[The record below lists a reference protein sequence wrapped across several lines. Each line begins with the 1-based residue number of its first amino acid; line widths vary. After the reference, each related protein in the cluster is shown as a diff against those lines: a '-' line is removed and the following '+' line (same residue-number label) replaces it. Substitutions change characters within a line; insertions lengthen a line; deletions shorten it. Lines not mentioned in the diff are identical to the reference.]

1 MRFLP
6 KPTVKSQAMKMS
18 LCAGV
23 GLAALMSVPVFSASA
38 QDSEQAD
45 DGQRRLNAVV
55 VEATRRSGT
64 TVQDVPVS
72 VTAFDASLLE
82 DTGVAR
88 LNDIEQIAPSIQ
100 IAQSESAPPLPSA
113 GSVRGRTIQASN
125 RLSAC

>member
-64 TVQDVPVS
+64 
-72 VTAFDASLLE
+72 
-82 DTGVAR
+82 
-88 LNDIEQIAPSIQ
+88 
-100 IAQSESAPPLPSA
+100 
-113 GSVRGRTIQASN
+113 
-125 RLSAC
+125 